1 MISGKFLQ
9 ACNVFY
15 RVSFMR
21 QAMKE
26 MCEKAQANGGVIT
39 AEHTAELKRKLAERT
54 EEMKRRRLNH

>member
-1 MISGKFLQ
+1 
-9 ACNVFY
+9 
-15 RVSFMR
+15 MR

-54 EEMKRRRLNH
+54 DEMKRRRLNQ